1 MNTKL
6 REKAKNTFE
15 KDLFK
20 LINTVVFEKKTVAN
34 VKKHG
39 NIKLVTCKKKLFG
52 VTTKLPFYKGF
63 HKKIIGNRNEKNS
76 NTYE

>member
-34 VKKHG
+34 VKEHG
-39 NIKLVTCKKKLFG
+39 NIKL